1 MRATKNNVSINYQ
14 PISERLP
21 GPVGRVAGYP
31 ARAKQFLREVRLEL
45 RHVTWPSWV
54 DVRAT
59 TVVVI
64 VAVFFFGFYL
74 GFALDVPLA
83 RFMDWLLR
91 LGKGLIG

>member
-1 MRATKNNVSINYQ
+1 MAKENVTASL
-14 PISERLP
+14 PPLSERLT
-21 GPVGRVAGYP
+21 GPVRGIAGYP
-31 ARAKQFLREVRLEL
+31 ARFRHFLHQVRLEL
-45 RHVTWPSWV
+45 NHVTWPTWP

-83 RFMDWLLR
+83 RLMNWLLQR
-91 LGKGLIG
+91 AKGLLG

>member
-1 MRATKNNVSINYQ
+1 MAKDSATMSLP
-14 PISERLP
+14 PIKERLP
-21 GPVGRVAGYP
+21 GPVRGVAGYP
-31 ARAKQFLREVRLEL
+31 TRFRHFLHQVRMEL
-45 RHVTWPSWV
+45 NHVTWPTWP

-83 RFMDWLLR
+83 RLMNWLLQ
-91 LGKGLIG
+91 LGKRVLG